1 MAEESESGQE
11 KTEEPTHK
19 RLTDAR
25 EKGQVARSR
34 ELATAAVFG
43 FATLAVWGFGET
55 MAQSAGQ
62 WLRACLTL
70 EPGSWNDA
78 NFLTTRFGVL
88 MSSLLAAVSPILLAS
103 LIGAFVGPTALGGIR
118 FSAKAVTPDLTKLD
132 PAKGLKR
139 IYGPD
144 GLAELVKSIFRVLL
158 IAGVSGATIVW
169 IAPQFIGL
177 MHEPLGNAAGH
188 GFQLMLW
195 VMLAICAGLLVLA
208 GADTPYQLWSHRR
221 KLRMTRQELRDEMK
235 ETEGRPE
242 IKSKIRRLQQ
252 MMAQG
257 RMMEAVPTADVI
269 VVNPTHF
276 AVALVYSGPDMRAPR
291 VVAKGRDLV
300 AQAIRELGEK
310 NGVPIVSS
318 PPLARVLYRSVE
330 IGQEIP
336 VNLYSA
342 VAQILGYVHQLRT
355 WRRHGGPLPEVP
367 TPDVREDPPQ

>member
-25 EKGQVARSR
+25 EKGQMARSR

-62 WLRACLTL
+62 WLRACLSL

-78 NFLTTRFGVL
+78 NFLTSRFGVL
-88 MSSLLAAVSPILLAS
+88 MASLLTAVSPILLAS

-118 FSAKAVTPDLTKLD
+118 FSAKAITPDLTKLD

-139 IYGPD
+139 IYGTD

-158 IAGVSGATIVW
+158 IAGISGATIVV

-195 VMLAICAGLLVLA
+195 VMFAICAGLLVLA
-208 GADTPYQLWSHRR
+208 GADTPYQLWSHRK

-242 IKSKIRRLQQ
+242 VKGKIRRLQQ

-257 RMMEAVPTADVI
+257 RMMEAVPSADV
-269 VVNPTHF
+269 
-276 AVALVYSGPDMRAPR
+276 
-291 VVAKGRDLV
+291 
-300 AQAIRELGEK
+300 
-310 NGVPIVSS
+310 
-318 PPLARVLYRSVE
+318 
-330 IGQEIP
+330 
-336 VNLYSA
+336 
-342 VAQILGYVHQLRT
+342 
-355 WRRHGGPLPEVP
+355 
-367 TPDVREDPPQ
+367 